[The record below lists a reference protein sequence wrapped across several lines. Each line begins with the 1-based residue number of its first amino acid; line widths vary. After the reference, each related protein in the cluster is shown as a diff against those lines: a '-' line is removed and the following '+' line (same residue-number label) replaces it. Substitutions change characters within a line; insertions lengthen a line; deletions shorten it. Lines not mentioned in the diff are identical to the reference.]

1 METKIQQNIESNL
14 LSKINEGHNTFDK
27 LIEVMDVSES
37 TITSILENLI
47 ANNTLVYNKNTKQY
61 SYSTPLKD
69 SMVILDG
76 NIMLPTT
83 IIRTKDSTLVCRGE
97 WYKFP
102 LDFDVRR
109 IIWNIKIPSKQNSTL
124 VDLIQNSILKQK
136 KSKIKQ
142 LPEYQNLVNKL
153 VPYSDSI
160 KLNLN
165 IIGEDVCSVNV
176 LFIEKMYVDDNNNDY
191 VEFREFSIKSHINT
205 QELINELSKTS
216 TERNYQNINISRIFN
231 ISDLIFTGNCIPYRN
246 DGTLEYFKIN
256 GVKNKMELIYYTF
269 TNEGK
274 HTKVGS
280 DEFTIDEGIQKI
292 KELLTFVENKLLAL
306 DILIEKTE

>member
-176 LFIEKMYVDDNNNDY
+176 LFIEKLYVDASNNDY

-269 TNEGK
+269 TNDGK